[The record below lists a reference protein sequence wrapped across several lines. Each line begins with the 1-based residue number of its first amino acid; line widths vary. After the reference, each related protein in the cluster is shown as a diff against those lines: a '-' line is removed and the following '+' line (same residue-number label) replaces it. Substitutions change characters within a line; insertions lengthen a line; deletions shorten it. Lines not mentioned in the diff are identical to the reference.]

1 MNILAGMTQGIT
13 AGSSLSTSINKMIA
27 DCVHKLELSAK
38 RYSKDSVKLGIDYID
53 CEIGAYALDVYF
65 RPIVEGSHKSKDLTY
80 VISIN
85 TFYEESMQFTLWTA
99 SYSNPR
105 NVRSVKKMGDLDY
118 SEYTAYDVYKVL
130 FTSDLNKKSLRHPYS
145 TGGFSKAFYTFY
157 EKRLYPSLGGD
168 DKLGKMLSS
177 RHNFSRRG
185 RSRMTA
191 SEYEYDII
199 RAISDAIGSKYGEL
213 DIITHSDKS
222 GGRHPHPEVSFTL
235 VGGDGG
241 AYRVILTAKKK
252 GRSILFEVVGG
263 YESAPS
269 SRNKTLYKV
278 NMGNPMWLSGEYL
291 ADELVGWADDK
302 KLWKGGKIQ
311 RDFKNLRWRLVEECE
326 YLLEDGEDEDDD

>member
-1 MNILAGMTQGIT
+1 MKILAGMTTQSRGRT
-13 AGSSLSTSINKMIA
+13 TLRASSSLLTSVNKMIA

-85 TFYEESMQFTLWTA
+85 TFYEESLQFTLWTA

-105 NVRSVKKMGDLDY
+105 NVRTVKQMGDLDY

-130 FTSDLNKKSLRHPYS
+130 FASDLNKKALQHPDS

-177 RHNFSRRG
+177 TRINATIVDFMEKIKDYYGIADNKIKFQLMPVADAHASSMRYDLSGFGDALFFLVKHPKIKEDLWCKVYDSMSSGKIVLFFRDGETWTGYYVPKDPTYSLPPFMKGLEAVRWQTTLDSKSKKAVEAMIYGWKYYIRNTSDSTFSR
-185 RSRMTA
+185 
-191 SEYEYDII
+191 I
-199 RAISDAIGSKYGEL
+199 
-213 DIITHSDKS
+213 
-222 GGRHPHPEVSFTL
+222 
-235 VGGDGG
+235 
-241 AYRVILTAKKK
+241 
-252 GRSILFEVVGG
+252 
-263 YESAPS
+263 
-269 SRNKTLYKV
+269 
-278 NMGNPMWLSGEYL
+278 
-291 ADELVGWADDK
+291 
-302 KLWKGGKIQ
+302 
-311 RDFKNLRWRLVEECE
+311 
-326 YLLEDGEDEDDD
+326 